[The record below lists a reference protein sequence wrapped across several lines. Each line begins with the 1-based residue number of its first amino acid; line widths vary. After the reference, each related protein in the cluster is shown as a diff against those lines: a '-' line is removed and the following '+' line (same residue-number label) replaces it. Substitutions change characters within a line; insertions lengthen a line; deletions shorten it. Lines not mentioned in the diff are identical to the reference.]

1 MSGSSS
7 LSEDSLM
14 ALLEISSRFTYN
26 WLPRNAIPHAEL
38 VSHFYV
44 DVEGFAFNTW
54 LLCSEVGCQPKG
66 PSHTTQ
72 SSYGNDLRGLTIR
85 SAASAISHSATYS
98 NNCDLIYL
106 NLEIGRVAAYWIIV
120 APDPSD
126 REPRRSM

>member
-44 DVEGFAFNTW
+44 DVEGFAFNT
-54 LLCSEVGCQPKG
+54 
-66 PSHTTQ
+66 
-72 SSYGNDLRGLTIR
+72 YGYFARRLDANQKDLVTR
-85 SAASAISHSATYS
+85 HSPAMAMTF
-98 NNCDLIYL
+98 
-106 NLEIGRVAAYWIIV
+106 VA
-120 APDPSD
+120 
-126 REPRRSM
+126 